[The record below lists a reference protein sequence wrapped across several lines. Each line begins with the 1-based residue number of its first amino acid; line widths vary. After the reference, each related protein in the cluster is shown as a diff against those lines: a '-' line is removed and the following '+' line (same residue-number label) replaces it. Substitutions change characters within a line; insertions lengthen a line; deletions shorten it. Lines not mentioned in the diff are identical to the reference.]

1 MQLFIAFRLCPGGS
15 RIAVVGNG
23 GQGVTTTDNLAALG
37 IVIPEFAEADKR
49 LLKELLPPHA
59 PVPNNPVDFA
69 AGVYEAMDEVRV
81 IEKLA
86 AIDAIDG
93 IITNIPMD
101 RTREKDSLAREKIAV
116 ISAIERFCDIP
127 KKYNKP
133 VIAQR
138 LNTSEYTAELV
149 RSAGIPMYNT
159 TEQCS
164 LAMFSLIEYA
174 RIKKRS

>member
-1 MQLFIAFRLCPGGS
+1 MYPRHVYEIFK
-15 RIAVVGNG
+15 
-23 GQGVTTTDNLAALG
+23 
-37 IVIPEFAEADKR
+37 EEDKR

-86 AIDAIDG
+86 SIDAIDG

-101 RTREKDSLAREKIAV
+101 
-116 ISAIERFCDIP
+116 
-127 KKYNKP
+127 
-133 VIAQR
+133 
-138 LNTSEYTAELV
+138 NTV
-149 RSAGIPMYNT
+149 
-159 TEQCS
+159 EQCS
-164 LAMFSLIEYA
+164 LAMFALIEYA